1 MKVPTYQNQ
10 VSPGRINAAEPRT
23 GAPVSEAFGADVAR
37 AAVNLGQ
44 GAERLA
50 AGISASAERS
60 LKRQQNLRMT
70 SAKLNWRK
78 DNDELLNGRI
88 DPNTGAR
95 IEGGLLTKTYSDA
108 KDLAKTYQQKGRAL
122 MTKYLDSAQTP
133 EEREELALAFEADF
147 QNNFDTVARYQY
159 KQERATDDLLTKN
172 YGEQQAG
179 LAGAITSVPDMRKN
193 LDETYAVFNK
203 NAQAN
208 GMPPEAQRL
217 QRYGLANT
225 NVSSSVKGAL
235 SNGNILAA
243 RTVLDGVKDDLLPD
257 DYNALNFLIT
267 KAEEESQKGHE
278 NNALYQQ
285 AIVNYQNDPA
295 ALIQEIQ
302 VAKRNPFAFQQTLAE
317 KGINVSPKELI
328 SYISWAEKLA
338 DDPQGRIGQA
348 RIQNFQNWSDKYAGF
363 EIDEDKLKIK
373 NKEMN
378 NPGNLVAAINATR
391 ASIMAGD
398 FTEEDAKKAQ
408 GKVAVMRKVLGTMD
422 VTPSNLGS
430 ETVGGSVVRQIQL
443 LTNGGE
449 HTIETGNTVKLPIV
463 VEDMELPFYNE
474 IPEKKTYEVGPI
486 LLPEEKG
493 MLIED
498 TFARLQEAGINLET
512 EKAEEKETAR
522 AIMQN
527 VVRRYLQQKFV
538 PDYDDISQIQY
549 GDNIITSYAIKPNPN
564 LGAKLT
570 SNLTSNYDKYRLEV
584 LNGVRR
590 LVRRDEKGNII
601 HSQLY

>member
-10 VSPGRINAAEPRT
+10 VSPGRINTAEPRT
-23 GAPVSEAFGADVAR
+23 GTPVSEAFGTDMAR
-37 AAVNLGQ
+37 AASNLGQ
-44 GAERLA
+44 GTSRLA
-50 AGISASAERS
+50 TEISASAERA
-60 LKRQQNLRMT
+60 LTRQKNLRT
-70 SAKLNWRK
+70 TAAQLNWRK

-88 DPNTGAR
+88 DPDTGTR
-95 IEGGLLTKTYSDA
+95 IEGGLLTKTYGDA
-108 KDLAKTYQQKGRAL
+108 KDIAKIYQQKGREL
-122 MTKYLDSAQTP
+122 MQKYLASAQTP
-133 EEREELALAFEADF
+133 EEREELALAFEEDF
-147 QNNFDTVARYQY
+147 QKNFDQVARHQY
-159 KQERATDDLLTKN
+159 KQERDTDDLLTKT

-179 LAGAITSVPDMRKN
+179 LAGAITTVPDMRRN

-208 GMPPEAQRL
+208 GMPEEAQRL
-217 QRYGLANT
+217 QRYGVANT

-235 SNGNILAA
+235 SNGNIAGA
-243 RTVLDGVKDDLLPD
+243 REVLEGVKDDLLPD

-267 KAEEESQKGHE
+267 KAEEESQKEHK

-285 AIVNYQNDPA
+285 AIINYQSDPE
-295 ALIQEIQ
+295 ALVQEIQ

-317 KGINVSPKELI
+317 RGINVSPKEI
-328 SYISWAEKLA
+328 VSYISWAEKLA

-363 EIDEDKLKIK
+363 EIDEKKLKIK
-373 NKEMN
+373 NKDLN

-391 ASIMAGD
+391 ASISAGD
-398 FTEEDAKKAQ
+398 FTEADAKKAQ
-408 GKVAVMRKVLGTMD
+408 EKITLMRKVLGTMD
-422 VTPSNLGS
+422 ITPKSIGS
-430 ETVGGSVVRQIQL
+430 ETVGGSIVRQIQL
-443 LTNGGE
+443 LTDGGKVE
-449 HTIETGNTVKLPIV
+449 KETGDTIKLPIV
-463 VEDMELPFYNE
+463 IEDMELPYYHE
-474 IPEKKTYEVGPI
+474 IPNKKTYEVDPI

-522 AIMQN
+522 AIMQH

-538 PDYDDISQIQY
+538 PDYDDVSQIQY
-549 GDNIITSYAIKPNPN
+549 GDNIISSYAVKPNPN
-564 LGAKLT
+564 LGAKL
-570 SNLTSNYDKYRLEV
+570 NANYDKYRLEV

>member
-10 VSPGRINAAEPRT
+10 VSPGRINAAEPHT
-23 GAPVSEAFGADVAR
+23 GTPVSEAFGADMAR
-37 AAVNLGQ
+37 AASNLGQ
-44 GAERLA
+44 GTARLA
-50 AGISASAERS
+50 TEMSASAERA
-60 LKRQQNLRMT
+60 LTRQKNLRKT
-70 SAKLNWRK
+70 ATQLNWRK

-88 DPNTGAR
+88 DPDTGTR
-95 IEGGLLTKTYSDA
+95 IEGGLLSKTYGDA
-108 KDLAKTYQQKGRAL
+108 KDIAKIYQQKGREL
-122 MTKYLDSAQTP
+122 MQKYLDAAQSP
-133 EEREELALAFEADF
+133 EEREELALAFEEDF
-147 QNNFDTVARYQY
+147 QKNFDQVARHQY
-159 KQERATDDLLTKN
+159 KQERDTDDLLTKT

-179 LAGAITSVPDMRKN
+179 LAGAITSVPDMRRN

-208 GMPPEAQRL
+208 GMPEEAQRL
-217 QRYGLANT
+217 QRYGVANT

-235 SNGNILAA
+235 SNGNIAGA
-243 RTVLDGVKDDLLPD
+243 REVLEGVKDDLLPD

-267 KAEEESQKGHE
+267 KAEEESQKEHK

-285 AIVNYQNDPA
+285 AIINYQNDPA
-295 ALIQEIQ
+295 ALVQEIQ

-348 RIQNFQNWSDKYAGF
+348 KIQNFQNWSDKYAGF
-363 EIDEDKLKIK
+363 EIDEKKLKIK
-373 NKEMN
+373 NKDLN

-391 ASIMAGD
+391 ASINAGD
-398 FTEEDAKKAQ
+398 FTEADAKKAQ
-408 GKVAVMRKVLGTMD
+408 EKITLMRKVLGTMN
-422 VTPSNLGS
+422 VTPKSIGS
-430 ETVGGSVVRQIQL
+430 ETVGGSIVRQIQL
-443 LTNGGE
+443 LTDGGKVE
-449 HTIETGNTVKLPIV
+449 KETGDTIKLPIV
-463 VEDMELPFYNE
+463 IEDMELPYYHE
-474 IPEKKTYEVGPI
+474 IPNKKTYEVDPI

-512 EKAEEKETAR
+512 AKAEEKETAR
-522 AIMQN
+522 AIMQH

-538 PDYDDISQIQY
+538 PDYDDVSQIQY
-549 GDNIITSYAIKPNPN
+549 GDNIISSYAVKPNPN
-564 LGAKLT
+564 LGAKL
-570 SNLTSNYDKYRLEV
+570 NANYDKYRLEV